1 MSVSATEAA
10 SNSLWAQ
17 VNQAAQPAAD
27 KQLFLQLMVTQLR
40 YQDPMKPTDSAQF
53 LAQTAQFTALE
64 KMQDV
69 ADKTSELLSVQMAFG
84 ASSLVGRT
92 VTYPDSD
99 GNPTSGVVSGVRF
112 DATGPILDVNG
123 SDVSLTDVM
132 SVTDGTSA

>member
-17 VNQAAQPAAD
+17 VTQASQPAAD

-53 LAQTAQFTALE
+53 LAQTAQFNALE

-92 VTYPDSD
+92 VTYPDGD
-99 GNPTSGVVSGVRF
+99 GNPTTGVVSGVRF

-132 SVTDGTSA
+132 SVTDGSSA